1 MRLLLVIRAFSPQG
15 LRPALAGVR
24 TACGLF
30 VLLLLLTA
38 IPAQA
43 GTLSVVGRDTW
54 AKVEKEYDGDTFRT
68 TDGEKVR
75 LLGIDAPELAHSAER
90 GEPLGPKSKHFLQG
104 LIEGK
109 LVRLKRDKEKRDRYG
124 RQLSHVYLRDGTW
137 VNGAMVSEGLALVYT
152 FAPNLHFANDLL
164 RLEKAARDQKLGIW
178 ATSRFRVLQSTSVSN
193 NHIGQFRLVQG
204 EVTQTDKNG
213 YGFRLDSLN
222 ISIPRKY
229 RAYFKKAPNIR
240 KVQQVLVRGTIR
252 TSNGKLFL
260 ALHSPFDLEIIKP

>member
-15 LRPALAGVR
+15 LRPALAGVQ
-24 TACGLF
+24 TACSLF
-30 VLLLLLTA
+30 VLLLLLA
-38 IPAQA
+38 VVPAQA

-54 AKVEKEYDGDTFRT
+54 AKVEKAYDGDTFRT

-164 RLEKAARDQKLGIW
+164 RLEKAARDQKFGIW

-193 NHIGQFRLVQG
+193 NPIGQFRLVQG

-213 YGFRLDSLN
+213 YGFRLGSLN

-240 KVQQVLVRGTIR
+240 KGQQVLVRGTIR